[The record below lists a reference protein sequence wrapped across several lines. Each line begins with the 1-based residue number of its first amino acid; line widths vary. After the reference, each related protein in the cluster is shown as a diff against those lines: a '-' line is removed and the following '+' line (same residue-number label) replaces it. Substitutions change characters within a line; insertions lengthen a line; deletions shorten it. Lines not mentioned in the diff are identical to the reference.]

1 MSIVQEMLCIGRYTN
16 EKYAQHFGDGRH
28 KFYLEFRCNNECEEG
43 KNRCERCEKITDG
56 PVVQYFR
63 TFNHGNVNEPLPD
76 RSHIYGGK
84 WYFNAIKKWGAP
96 PSEII
101 EFAIQYQKEA
111 RKGFIVEQPNY
122 ELYKDQKEYIPQ
134 EMPRAK
140 KSDNKK
146 SDEIAPIADPKPVK
160 RTRKPK
166 IALNEVIQQNEEIE
180 QNEETQPI
188 VTIEQIK
195 EAKRNKKP
203 KIVSEVATEP
213 KKRAPRKKTVETPK
227 NNISDELT
235 HKEVSLPTHIE
246 TQMEEIDTE
255 GYEIEYIQLSVF
267 EANGTTY
274 FRDSKK
280 NKLYKKIKEKGIG
293 PYVGRWNPNTESIIT
308 NIPDSDNEE

>member
-1 MSIVQEMLCIGRYTN
+1 MSILQEMPCIGRYTS

-28 KFYLEFRCNNECEEG
+28 KFYLEFRCNADCEEG
-43 KNRCERCEKITDG
+43 KYRCEKCEKITDG

-84 WYFNAIKKWGAP
+84 WYFNVIEKWGAP

-111 RKGFIVEQPNY
+111 RKGFIEQPVY
-122 ELYKDQKEYIPQ
+122 ELSKDEKEYIPQ
-134 EMPRAK
+134 EMARAK
-140 KSDNKK
+140 KIDTK
-146 SDEIAPIADPKPVK
+146 DEIVTTDSLPTTEPITTPKVSIK

-166 IALNEVIQQNEEIE
+166 VVPETNE
-180 QNEETQPI
+180 PI
-188 VTIEQIK
+188 ITVDQVK
-195 EAKRNKKP
+195 EAKRSKKP
-203 KIVSEVATEP
+203 LIATTETEVEP
-213 KKRAPRKKTVETPK
+213 KKRTPRKKPVETPK
-227 NNISDELT
+227 NTISNELN

-246 TQMEEIDTE
+246 TEMEEIDSE
-255 GYEIEYIQLSVF
+255 GYQIEYIQLSVF
-267 EANGTTY
+267 EANGSTY
-274 FRDSKK
+274 FRDNKK

-308 NIPDSDNEE
+308 NIPDSDNED

>member
-1 MSIVQEMLCIGRYTN
+1 MACIGRYTS

-28 KFYLEFRCNNECEEG
+28 KFYLEFRCNAECEEG
-43 KNRCERCEKITDG
+43 KDRCEKCEKITNG

-84 WYFNAIKKWGAP
+84 WYFNVIKKWGAP

-122 ELYKDQKEYIPQ
+122 ELSKDEKQYIPQ

-140 KSDNKK
+140 DAKK
-146 SDEIAPIADPKPVK
+146 IDKDADPNTTAPIVKPVK
-160 RTRKPK
+160 QSRKPK
-166 IALNEVIQQNEEIE
+166 IAPETSKINETNET
-180 QNEETQPI
+180 NEPI
-188 VTIEQIK
+188 VTIQQIK
-195 EAKRNKKP
+195 EAKANKKP
-203 KIVSEVATEP
+203 KIATEVSSEP
-213 KKRAPRKKTVETPK
+213 KKRAPRKKAVETPK
-227 NNISDELT
+227 NNTSNELS

-246 TQMEEIDTE
+246 KEMEEIDSE
-255 GYEIEYIQLSVF
+255 GYQIEYIQLTVF
-267 EANGTTY
+267 EANGSTY